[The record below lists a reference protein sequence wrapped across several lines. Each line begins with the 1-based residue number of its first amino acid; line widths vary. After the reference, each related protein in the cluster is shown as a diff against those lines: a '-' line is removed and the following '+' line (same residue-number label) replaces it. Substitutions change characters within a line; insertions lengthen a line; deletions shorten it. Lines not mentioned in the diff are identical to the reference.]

1 VAWRTW
7 CLIAKFLSSAHAG
20 RKSWNGT
27 VRTTWRYL
35 GTRGSF
41 ASNSRMR
48 SSRVGAG
55 PSNTATEPMCMG
67 MLSCSA

>member
-1 VAWRTW
+1 M
-7 CLIAKFLSSAHAG
+7 
-20 RKSWNGT
+20 

-48 SSRVGAG
+48 SSREGAG
-55 PSNTATEPMCMG
+55 PSNTATDPMCMG
-67 MLSCSA
+67 TLSCSA